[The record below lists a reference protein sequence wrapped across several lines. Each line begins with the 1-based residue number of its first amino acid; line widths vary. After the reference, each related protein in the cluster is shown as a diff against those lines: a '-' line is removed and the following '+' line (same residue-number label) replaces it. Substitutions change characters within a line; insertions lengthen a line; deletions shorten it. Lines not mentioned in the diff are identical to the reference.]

1 MMILNAKKRP
11 RANQEMLTSVS
22 VQFTRAQ
29 RFLEL
34 KKYFNKIYSMENDR
48 NIHDEIVYLNTVEN
62 AIIDVEQDKTTYLP
76 RYSFQNKI

>member
-22 VQFTRAQ
+22 VQFTRAP

-34 KKYFNKIYSMENDR
+34 KKYFNKIYNMENDR
-48 NIHDEIVYLNTVEN
+48 NIHDEIAYLNTMEN
-62 AIIDVEQDKTTYLP
+62 AIIDEQDKTTSLS
-76 RYSFQNKI
+76 R